1 MTKTIT
7 VKGVGN
13 VSVKP
18 DLIVVSMKLGTEDR
32 EYDKTMELA
41 AERISLINGS
51 LEKIGFKKNS
61 VKTTDFNVRT
71 NYESVKDKSG
81 NYKSV
86 FKGYVCTHSLKIEF
100 DFDMKQLAKALS
112 AISLC
117 LAKPEL
123 SISFTVKDPAA
134 VNEELLKS
142 AAQNAEEKAKI
153 LCSASGVKRGDLVSI
168 QYNWGDTDADSGTD
182 YKIESRCMMK
192 AEACLSNISI
202 EPDDIRVN
210 DTATFVWEIL

>member
-18 DLIVVSMKLGTEDR
+18 DLIVVSMKLATEDR

-41 AERISLINGS
+41 AQRISLINDS
-51 LEKIGFKKNS
+51 LETIGFEKNS

-86 FKGYVCTHSLKIEF
+86 FKGYVCNHKLKVEF
-100 DFDMKQLAKALS
+100 DFDKSERNARSVGRPNGWSNTRLLG
-112 AISLC
+112 ISWVDG
-117 LAKPEL
+117 K
-123 SISFTVKDPAA
+123 FQD
-134 VNEELLKS
+134 
-142 AAQNAEEKAKI
+142 EEKI
-153 LCSASGVKRGDLVSI
+153 V
-168 QYNWGDTDADSGTD
+168 
-182 YKIESRCMMK
+182 
-192 AEACLSNISI
+192 
-202 EPDDIRVN
+202 
-210 DTATFVWEIL
+210 

>member
-41 AERISLINGS
+41 AERISLINDS
-51 LEKIGFKKNS
+51 LEKIGFEKNS

-81 NYKSV
+81 NYK
-86 FKGYVCTHSLKIEF
+86 
-100 DFDMKQLAKALS
+100 
-112 AISLC
+112 
-117 LAKPEL
+117 
-123 SISFTVKDPAA
+123 
-134 VNEELLKS
+134 NE
-142 AAQNAEEKAKI
+142 
-153 LCSASGVKRGDLVSI
+153 DL
-168 QYNWGDTDADSGTD
+168 DDEDS
-182 YKIESRCMMK
+182 
-192 AEACLSNISI
+192 
-202 EPDDIRVN
+202 
-210 DTATFVWEIL
+210 

>member
-18 DLIVVSMKLGTEDR
+18 DLIVVSMKLATEDR

-41 AERISLINGS
+41 AQRISLINDS
-51 LEKIGFKKNS
+51 LEEIGFEKNS

-86 FKGYVCTHSLKIEF
+86 FKGYVCNHNLKVEF
-100 DFDMKQLAKALS
+100 DFDTKTLARVLS
-112 AISLC
+112 AISES
-117 LAKPEL
+117 LAKPEF
-123 SISFTVKDPAA
+123 SISFTVKDPSA
-134 VNEELLKS
+134 VRGELLK
-142 AAQNAEEKAKI
+142 AAVKNAKEKAEI
-153 LCSASGVKRGDLVSI
+153 LCLASGVKLGELVSI
-168 QYNWGDTDADSGTD
+168 DYNWGEINLYSDTNYEVGDRFMA
-182 YKIESRCMMK
+182 K
-192 AEACLSNISI
+192 AACLSNIDI
-202 EPDDIRVN
+202 QPDDIKTT
-210 DTATFVWEIL
+210 DTATLVWEIL

>member
-41 AERISLINGS
+41 AERISLINDS
-51 LEKIGFKKNS
+51 LEKIGFEKNS

-86 FKGYVCTHSLKIEF
+86 FKGYVCNHNLKWN
-100 DFDMKQLAKALS
+100 
-112 AISLC
+112 
-117 LAKPEL
+117 
-123 SISFTVKDPAA
+123 SISIQRRLQEFCLQFP
-134 VNEELLKS
+134 NLLQS
-142 AAQNAEEKAKI
+142 PNF
-153 LCSASGVKRGDLVSI
+153 LFRL
-168 QYNWGDTDADSGTD
+168 
-182 YKIESRCMMK
+182 
-192 AEACLSNISI
+192 
-202 EPDDIRVN
+202 P
-210 DTATFVWEIL
+210 